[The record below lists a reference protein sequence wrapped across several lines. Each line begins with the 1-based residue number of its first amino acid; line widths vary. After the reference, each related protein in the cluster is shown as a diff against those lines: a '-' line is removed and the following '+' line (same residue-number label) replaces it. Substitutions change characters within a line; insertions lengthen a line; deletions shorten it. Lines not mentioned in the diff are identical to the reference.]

1 MDIGFMDPIVINE
14 VIVRDNPDET
24 VENIFNF
31 LDKQHSKAG
40 ILQVSNVF
48 LISLSLLLNCNRTGR
63 TFFKFPILPLNC

>member
-14 VIVRDNPDET
+14 VTVRDNPDET

-40 ILQVSNVF
+40 ILMPYN
-48 LISLSLLLNCNRTGR
+48 
-63 TFFKFPILPLNC
+63 FK